1 MNDSLYTSINA
12 LEAAQVSVNKLSQNL
27 SNMNSVSYKKEVVGF
42 SEISFSKE
50 INSQKTVSSHVI
62 TDFSQG
68 NVTATGNPFDVA
80 IEGSGFMEVVNQN
93 GDVFYTRKG
102 SLQLDEMGYLSV
114 DGNYRISSDIQIP
127 SDIKGLVIANNGDV
141 VGSLG
146 DVGSVQIGKIELYS
160 LNEQSL
166 VKQSGGLYSL
176 ESENGI
182 RQLDNDDS
190 AIMVQGYLELSNV
203 DMTSELMGMVLAQS
217 MFQANAKVFQVS
229 DELID
234 DVNSMLKV

>member
-50 INSQKTVSSHVI
+50 VNSQKTVSSIVT

-80 IEGSGFMEVVNQN
+80 IEGPGFMEVVSQD
-93 GDVFYTRKG
+93 GDTYYTRKG
-102 SLQLDEMGYLSV
+102 TLQLDEQGYLSIN
-114 DGNYRISSDIQIP
+114 GNYRISTGIQIP
-127 SDIKGLVIANNGDV
+127 SDINSLVIAGNGDV

-146 DVGSVQIGKIELYS
+146 ELGGVQIGKIELYS

-166 VKQSGGLYSL
+166 VKQSDGLYSL
-176 ESENGI
+176 DSESDI
-182 RQLDNDDS
+182 QILDNDDS
-190 AIMVQGYLELSNV
+190 SFIAQGYLELSNV

-229 DELID
+229 DEIID